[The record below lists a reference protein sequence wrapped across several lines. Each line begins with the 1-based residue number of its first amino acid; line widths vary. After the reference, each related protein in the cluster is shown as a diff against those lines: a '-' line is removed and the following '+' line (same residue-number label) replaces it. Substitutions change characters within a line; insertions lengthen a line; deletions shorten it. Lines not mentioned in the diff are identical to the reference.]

1 MKVSDGF
8 MAVIIATE
16 VIRRTYQRSLGGL
29 SEVVVVAQQRIMA
42 GGGIERVANDNVPSL
57 DLLQWLY

>member
-42 GGGIERVANDNVPSL
+42 GGGIEGVANDNVPSL

>member
-16 VIRRTYQRSLGGL
+16 VIRTYQRSLGGL

-42 GGGIERVANDNVPSL
+42 GGGIEGVANDNVPSL
-57 DLLQWLY
+57 DLLQWL